1 MKRILL
7 LLALA
12 CLGVSTSGT
21 VKNVPYVI
29 AFRPLNSVQQ
39 PYVGQMYLNFNNGI
53 VTGKYTDISIRPGSP
68 FAYGSDIPVSGGV
81 SNGNV
86 QLIIRQHTFRGTM
99 KGDWMSGNVT
109 LHGRIYVF
117 EAEQGKAPGT

>member
-7 LLALA
+7 LLALM
-12 CLGVSTSGT
+12 CCGVSTSG
-21 VKNVPYVI
+21 VVNNVPYVI
-29 AFRPLNSVQQ
+29 AFRPLNSTTQ

-53 VTGKYTDISIRPGSP
+53 VSGRYTDISIRPGSP
-68 FAYGSDIPVSGGV
+68 FANQINVPVSGGV

-86 QLIIRQHTFRGTM
+86 QLIIRQHTFRGTL
-99 KGDWMSGNVT
+99 KGEWISGDVT
-109 LHGRIYVF
+109 LRGRIYVF